1 MPIKKYSITI
11 IISILVVSL
20 FVLIN
25 GCLQQKSADFEQ
37 KNPIQTPSNTT
48 SKIDTFYSDIPI
60 ERIAH
65 NMATLKDKGWDRI
78 SSELGRTKTTTL
90 LWYHIKK
97 SHNIDTKMVFGN
109 PVKLNTAIAIL
120 ESKGGESA
128 YPKVKIK
135 GDNYYIIDP
144 MAPEILSTFSYGY
157 VFDDPASNYI
167 AVNEFRLD
175 TNDNEFILQWIDET
189 GVDLTYTDFPYK

>member
-1 MPIKKYSITI
+1 MSVKKYSKTI
-11 IISILVVSL
+11 LLSILVVSL

-25 GCLQQKSADFEQ
+25 GCLQQKPVDAEQ
-37 KNPIQTPSNTT
+37 KNPIQTPSVTPPKT
-48 SKIDTFYSDIPI
+48 DTFYSDIPI

-65 NMATLKDKGWDRI
+65 NMATLKENGWDRI

-109 PVKLNTAIAIL
+109 PIKLKTAIAIL

-128 YPKVKIK
+128 FPKVTIK

-144 MAPEILSTFSYGY
+144 MTPEIIGEFSYGL
-157 VFDDPASNYI
+157 VFDDPATNYI

-175 TNDNEFILQWIDET
+175 TNDNEFILNWIDET
-189 GVDLTYTDFPYK
+189 GVDLTYTDSPYK